1 MTSKVCDEEY
11 VKVSRNGHREESSCT
26 LYIFLYFDFLLF
38 LYLYVSTSRRE
49 ITFDVRASGI
59 NF

>member
-1 MTSKVCDEEY
+1 MKNM
-11 VKVSRNGHREESSCT
+11 SRFLAMVIEKKALV
-26 LYIFLYFDFLLF
+26 LYTFFLYFDFLLF